1 MNKEKL
7 IASIKKRMD
16 FLNDV
21 LKQDSYKLYELE
33 NWIVRIERGEFDND

>member
-33 NWIVRIERGEFDND
+33 N